1 MKLKIISN
9 KLFVQF
15 IILLLVIILTITGVV
30 IYLKSNLNHLNQ
42 VNSFNGNLNKTIVYT
57 IQLKNVLEKFAHSEH
72 PDDLYE
78 TESNDLTKEI
88 FNILSLLSET
98 NSYLRNYNISEQY
111 ELSPLIKQN
120 SVLISDFET
129 AFYIFV
135 QNVIQKG
142 NKNYGY
148 IHAIIRNEE
157 KLDIYFK
164 NYPELVNRLNEL
176 KNLTG
181 LYLNNENQQFADLF
195 SVKVEQ
201 LKSDILKGNT
211 LLSSSDEIS
220 KTAELLSD
228 YANNFSQTVNINK
241 INGELYEI
249 GIYSDLSDIV
259 KEIISNSSELSNQLF
274 YQVEVRSNKFQTGI
288 FLLIIFSSLIFII
301 SLVLL
306 YQFFIGKLKR
316 INRTLSE
323 LATVETPASEFFFID
338 NYNTIIQL
346 ITKLKNH
353 LIRKI
358 DFINELT
365 LKNYNVEFH
374 EEDSKDALGIA
385 LIKFQNQLKESEIKN
400 KTEIEERISADRLKE
415 GIAKFGRILRRNIG
429 NIETLTYELIS
440 ELVQFL
446 TAEIG
451 GFYVSDKQAG
461 EDILVLRAS
470 YAFSEKK
477 LIQKI
482 IPFGEGLVGTC
493 AVDKSTFYFD
503 KVDEDYIK
511 IISGFGFTKPSSL
524 MICPIYVEN
533 DVLGVIELA
542 SVRKFTHEDIN
553 FVETLAEDIAYT
565 LSYLLS
571 TDQKVKE

>member
-15 IILLLVIILTITGVV
+15 IILLLVIILTVTGVV